1 MEHVPK
7 IRITIENTVPN
18 ARKANCNLPK
28 ANSTCNLQLAEG
40 NLYHLLEL
48 FRAIFSITKDN
59 ILNRLIRFVM
69 EQSFLKLIEH
79 SIKEHWH
86 LPSLTD
92 YQGAEHNYKD
102 VARWIEKLHIL
113 FERSGIRPGDKIALC
128 SRNTSNWGITFLA
141 TLTYGAV
148 AVPILNEF
156 RPDTIHHIINHS
168 EARLLFVG
176 KSVWDNIDHE
186 QMPNLTGIIAMADY
200 SVISSENVSL
210 RETALILEELFKLKH
225 PEGLQ
230 LKDIH
235 YRVERPGEL
244 AMINY
249 TSGTTSSPKGVMLPY
264 RSMWSNLRYALDQMG
279 YTPGEKLVSILTM
292 AHMYGLAFEF
302 IYPFASGIH
311 IYFLQKMPSPKI
323 LGEVFADIRPHLIV
337 AVPLIIEKII
347 KSRVLPQLE
356 RFHIKL
362 MLKIP
367 VIGGKIRHKIK
378 QQILDAFGGRFKLLA
393 VGGAALNKE
402 VEAFLHSVKFPYT
415 VGYGMTECGPAIA
428 FDHWQTFRPTSCGKA
443 VDRMEIKIDSDD
455 PFNKVGEIF
464 TKGANVMDGYYNNPE
479 ATEAVLAP
487 DGWLHTGD
495 LGVLDADGYL
505 YIKGRS
511 KSLILGPSGQNIY
524 PEEIEDILNAQPYVA
539 ESLVIEREG
548 KLVALVYPD
557 AEAMKQNKV
566 TKEALNKIINE
577 TRKTINQQL
586 PAYSQ
591 LARVQIH
598 EEEFEKTPKRS
609 IKRFLYQ

>member
-1 MEHVPK
+1 ME
-7 IRITIENTVPN
+7 T
-18 ARKANCNLPK
+18 
-28 ANSTCNLQLAEG
+28 
-40 NLYHLLEL
+40 
-48 FRAIFSITKDN
+48 
-59 ILNRLIRFVM
+59 
-69 EQSFLKLIEH
+69 SFLKLIEH

-92 YQGAEHNYKD
+92 YEGAEHNYKD

-113 FERSGIRPGDKIALC
+113 FEKSGIQPGDKVALC
-128 SRNTSNWGITFLA
+128 SRNTSNWGIAFFA

-156 RPDTIHHIINHS
+156 KPDTIHHIINHS
-168 EARLLFVG
+168 GARLLFVG

-186 QMPNLTGIIAMADY
+186 SMPTLDGIIAMSDY
-200 SVISSENVSL
+200 SVISSRNTVLAEIAPQL
-210 RETALILEELFKLKH
+210 ETLFKAKYPEELRN
-225 PEGLQ
+225 
-230 LKDIH
+230 KDIH
-235 YRVERPGEL
+235 YRTEQPEEL

-279 YTPGEKLVSILTM
+279 YAPGEKLVSILTM

-356 RFHIKL
+356 KFHIKL
-362 MLKIP
+362 MLKMPI
-367 VIGGKIRHKIK
+367 IGEKIRHKIK
-378 QQILDAFGGRFKLLA
+378 RQILDAFGGQFKLLA

-443 VDRMEIKIDSDD
+443 VDRMEIRIDSPD
-455 PFNKVGEIF
+455 PFNQVGEIL
-464 TKGANVMDGYYNNPE
+464 TKGMNVMDGYYNNPE
-479 ATEAVLAP
+479 ASNTVLSP

-495 LGVLDADGYL
+495 LGVLDPDGYL

-524 PEEIEDILNAQPYVA
+524 PEAIEDLLNAQPYIA

-557 AEAMKQNKV
+557 AEAMKQNKISR
-566 TKEALNKIINE
+566 EALLKIIHE
-577 TRKTINQQL
+577 TRKQINQQL

-591 LARVQIH
+591 IARIEIH
-598 EEEFEKTPKRS
+598 DEEFEKTPKRS

>member
-1 MEHVPK
+1 ME
-7 IRITIENTVPN
+7 T
-18 ARKANCNLPK
+18 
-28 ANSTCNLQLAEG
+28 
-40 NLYHLLEL
+40 
-48 FRAIFSITKDN
+48 
-59 ILNRLIRFVM
+59 
-69 EQSFLKLIEH
+69 SFLKLIEH

-92 YQGAEHNYKD
+92 YEGAEHNYKD

-113 FERSGIRPGDKIALC
+113 FEKSGIQPGDKVALC
-128 SRNTSNWGITFLA
+128 SRNTSNWGIAFFA

-156 RPDTIHHIINHS
+156 KPDTIHHIINHS
-168 EARLLFVG
+168 GARLLFVG

-186 QMPNLTGIIAMADY
+186 SMPMLDGIIAMADY
-200 SVISSENVSL
+200 SVISSRNTVLAEIAPQL
-210 RETALILEELFKLKH
+210 ETLFKAKYPEELRN
-225 PEGLQ
+225 
-230 LKDIH
+230 KDIH
-235 YRVERPGEL
+235 YRTEQPEEL

-279 YTPGEKLVSILTM
+279 YAPGEKLVSILTM

-356 RFHIKL
+356 KFHIKL
-362 MLKIP
+362 MLKMP

-378 QQILDAFGGRFKLLA
+378 RQILDAFGGRFKLLA

-428 FDHWQTFRPTSCGKA
+428 FDHWQTFRPTSCGRA
-443 VDRMEIKIDSDD
+443 VDRMEIRIDSPD
-455 PFNKVGEIF
+455 PFKQVGEIL
-464 TKGANVMDGYYNNPE
+464 TKGMNVMDGYYNNPE
-479 ATEAVLAP
+479 ASNTVLSP

-495 LGVLDADGYL
+495 LGVLDPDGYL

-524 PEEIEDILNAQPYVA
+524 PEEIEDLLNAQPYIA

-557 AEAMKQNKV
+557 AEAMKQNKISR
-566 TKEALNKIINE
+566 EALLKIIHE
-577 TRKTINQQL
+577 TRKQINQQI

-591 LARVQIH
+591 IARIEIH
-598 EEEFEKTPKRS
+598 DEEFEKTPKRS